1 MPDDD
6 YDDDPIDEQAA
17 RNDRKEENL
26 RQLREKA
33 RRADDAEAENQRLK
47 RQLVFADAGLKLD
60 DMKRKALEASHEGD
74 WTADAIRD
82 TAVKL
87 GWAEPPKPD
96 VPPEEF
102 QAQDAI
108 ARASSGQQAAQPA
121 DDLNAAIKACKNE
134 QELNDL
140 LFKKFGTATASEL
153 GLARQSEL

>member
-6 YDDDPIDEQAA
+6 YEDVDTHDEPDT

-33 RRADDAEAENQRLK
+33 RRADEAEAENQRLK

-74 WTADAIRD
+74 WTPDAIRD

-87 GWAEPPKPD
+87 GWADPPKPD
-96 VPPEEF
+96 VPAEEF

-108 ARASSGQQAAQPA
+108 ARASSGQQAAPPA
-121 DDLNAAIKACKNE
+121 DDLNAAPSCAPRSIACSPE
-134 QELNDL
+134 SSGLN
-140 LFKKFGTATASEL
+140 SC
-153 GLARQSEL
+153 